1 MSRQSEH
8 GTAVATRDLAG
19 DALTQEVVDRFAGA
33 ESARLREVM
42 QSLVRHLHAF
52 ARDVKLTEDEWFAAI
67 QFLTRAGQFC
77 TETRQELI
85 LLSDVLGLSMQVI
98 GINHPAVDGSTES
111 TVFGPFYVGNAP
123 TYQNGDDL
131 ANGAIGEPCFISG
144 TVRSTGGDPIA
155 GAVLD
160 VWQADSDG
168 LYDVQRPDLS
178 ESQARGRLTADA
190 DGRFWFWTVKPVAYP
205 IPEDGPVGEL
215 IRSVSRSLMRP
226 AHVHFMVT
234 ANGYEPV
241 TTHVFAAG
249 DPYLDRDVVFGVK
262 QSLIGEIVRHEPG
275 TAPDGRRIETPYYTL
290 AYDFTLAPAGSPS
303 P

>member
-1 MSRQSEH
+1 M
-8 GTAVATRDLAG
+8 ATMQGAG
-19 DALTQEVVDRFAGA
+19 IHMQMGYEPYRAFQAAGLPMPDMVTSAASIRGPEAGPYEWPA
-33 ESARLREVM
+33 ETLRSM
-42 QSLVRHLHAF
+42 LPL
-52 ARDVKLTEDEWFAAI
+52 
-67 QFLTRAGQFC
+67 
-77 TETRQELI
+77 TRQEPI
-85 LLSDVLGLSMQVI
+85 LLSDVFGLSMQVI

-111 TVFGPFYVGNAP
+111 TVFGPFCVGNAP

-178 ESQARGRLTADA
+178 EPRARGRLTADA

-205 IPEDGPVGEL
+205 IPEDGPVGDL
-215 IRSVSRSLMRP
+215 VRSLSPSLMRP
-226 AHVHFMVT
+226 AHVHFLVT

-241 TTHVFAAG
+241 TTHVFEAG
-249 DPYLDRDVVFGVK
+249 DPYLDRNVVFGVK

-275 TAPDGRRIETPYYTL
+275 TAPDGRRIETPYFTL
-290 AYDFTLAPAGSPS
+290 AYDFTLAPAGSAS
-303 P
+303 R